1 MAALLPISSTSRIRP
16 LNSTRSSQRTADRHA
31 SAPQA
36 PSVHRSKVEL
46 RVLGTSVT
54 LQEHIRK
61 QAEHDLGIRL
71 RFIVADGSDVQRDG
85 VMRPD
90 SYDLYDQW
98 FHSIDCLWPAR
109 ALQPIDVRRIARW
122 DEVNA
127 LPRTGRSGPIGS
139 GASMNAGS
147 VPAER
152 LYVQADGSLG
162 SAPGELISM
171 LPLTHNADSFV
182 YLPDELPDSLLS
194 GEESWAWL
202 LAPELAGRVALQA
215 DAAIGAIDA
224 ALAVQ
229 ASGLMSFADIGNL
242 SIEEI
247 DALIGTLIEFKRRG
261 HFAGFW
267 SSFADAA
274 QLAIAQR
281 VVIQSIWSP
290 AAVELERAGLRFRL
304 ACPKEGYRAWF
315 GGMSISRLAHGRV
328 LDAAYEYLN
337 WWMNGWAGATM
348 ARQGYYIA
356 NPERTRACMSDAE
369 WAYWYDGAPAP
380 AELPG
385 PTRKH
390 LVHVG
395 QQRDGGSYTSRMSR
409 IAVWNSVMDEH
420 NYLVRRWTEFMR
432 S

>member
-1 MAALLPISSTSRIRP
+1 LPISSTSRIRP
-16 LNSTRSSQRTADRHA
+16 LNSTRSSPRTAERSA

-127 LPRTGRSGPIGS
+127 LPRTGRSGPIGN

>member
-1 MAALLPISSTSRIRP
+1 
-16 LNSTRSSQRTADRHA
+16 
-31 SAPQA
+31 
-36 PSVHRSKVEL
+36 VHRSKVEL

-127 LPRTGRSGPIGS
+127 LPRTGRSGPIGN